1 MRGLAIT
8 ASFASAFEVIIQPRL
23 IFRVSDLIDDDR
35 SFFFRAQATQV
46 SNATFGNDNVN
57 VQGSM
62 VDMAAERNYGRN
74 LAAFA
79 RELVKNTVR

>member
-1 MRGLAIT
+1 MAVA

-35 SFFFRAQATQV
+35 SFLFRAQATQV

-57 VQGSM
+57 VQSSM